1 MNSLE
6 MGTSCP
12 VHLFVTEK
20 GVGILSFTVSHRPS
34 GCLNIAEHY
43 PNNHNDKEMTTEHAC

>member
-20 GVGILSFTVSHRPS
+20 GWEFSHLQYHTVPS

-43 PNNHNDKEMTTEHAC
+43 PNNHNDKEMTPEHVY